1 MKNLTITFGQL
12 IRNRNAALWL
22 LLWMG
27 IGPLLVSP
35 VFSYGAIRY
44 EALLSTLTVEAWIII
59 SLVSGIAI
67 GLAVLPSALVA
78 LLAGYFLGF
87 SALPGV
93 AVSYTIA
100 SLVGFQLAQ
109 WIDHGAF
116 SRTIAHLPPKQAF
129 LAQQMQQGV
138 ITNQLGITTLSR
150 LSPVMPFTVM
160 NVLLPLAGVSVRNY
174 LLGGFLGTIPRILFL
189 VWLGNQAQ
197 EIHALIKHDGDTTT
211 QLLFASMLLLSLV
224 GTSCYAK
231 RIFHQQLA
239 KVPVRG

>member
-12 IRNRNAALWL
+12 TRNRNAALWL

-27 IGPLLVSP
+27 IGPLLITP

-44 EALLSTLTVEAWIII
+44 ETLLSALTIETWIII
-59 SLVSGIAI
+59 SLVSGLAI

-100 SLVGFQLAQ
+100 SLVGFQLAH
-109 WIDHGAF
+109 WMDHGTF
-116 SRTIAHLPPKQAF
+116 IRTVTQLPPKYAF
-129 LAQQMQQGV
+129 LVQQIQEGV
-138 ITNQLGITTLSR
+138 VTNQLGITTLSR
-150 LSPVMPFTVM
+150 LSPVMPFTIM

-174 LLGGFLGTIPRILFL
+174 LLGGFLGTLPRILFL

-197 EIHALIKHDGDTTT
+197 EIHALIKHDGDMTT
-211 QLLFASMLLLSLV
+211 QLIFAGMLLLSIV
-224 GTSCYAK
+224 GTSYYAK